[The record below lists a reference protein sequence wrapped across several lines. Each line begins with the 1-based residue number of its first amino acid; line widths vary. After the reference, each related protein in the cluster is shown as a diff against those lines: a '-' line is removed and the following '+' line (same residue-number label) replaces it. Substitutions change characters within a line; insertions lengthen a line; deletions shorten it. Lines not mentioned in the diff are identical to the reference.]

1 VDSTTRPADARSAV
15 QVRPVPPL
23 TQNVWGSIITIMW
36 KLLGFV
42 AFGLAIA
49 LLAFFEILDVSGR
62 LDILEKKHPKLWG
75 LANRRPARLL
85 LLVMCAG
92 FLAKDIRTQQTFLT
106 RRQLNFN
113 RL

>member
-1 VDSTTRPADARSAV
+1 
-15 QVRPVPPL
+15 
-23 TQNVWGSIITIMW
+23 MW